1 MFRKVRRVRVDS
13 FCEIELVE
21 THFVHYKP
29 NTFYY
34 ALVVHISVK
43 ICWQVTKKME
53 NNQVFANKKAVSVAI
68 QLNDCKAVVLSSTCL
83 FPRWGRWHIPVKS
96 RGFPLPPMEAETECC
111 PEICPMIF

>member
-1 MFRKVRRVRVDS
+1 
-13 FCEIELVE
+13 
-21 THFVHYKP
+21 
-29 NTFYY
+29 
-34 ALVVHISVK
+34 
-43 ICWQVTKKME
+43 ME

-96 RGFPLPPMEAETECC
+96 RGFPLPLMEAETECC